1 MADISGV
8 TSIVDG
14 VPVVKWTGVSTTSD
28 TPLKFTMASGAIA
41 SVLISGTFGGA
52 TAKLQFSNDG
62 TTWTD
67 LKDSAGTA
75 VSGTATAQFQ
85 QVGIYAA
92 YIKPVVSGGTS
103 DNIDF
108 TVTLRNV

>member
-1 MADISGV
+1 MADISAV
-8 TSIVDG
+8 SSVVDG
-14 VPVVKWTGVSTTSD
+14 VPVIKWSAVSTTTD
-28 TPLKFTMASGAIA
+28 TPLKFAVSEGSVA

-67 LKDSAGTA
+67 LKDSAGAT

-85 QVGIYAA
+85 QVGIYAV
-92 YIKPVVSGGTS
+92 YIKPVVTGGTG
-103 DNIDF
+103 DNIDV
-108 TVTLRNV
+108 TVTLRRA

>member
-8 TSIVDG
+8 SSIVAG
-14 VPVVKWTGVSTTSD
+14 VPVVKWTGVSTSTD
-28 TPLKFTMASGAIA
+28 TPLKFTVPEGSIA

-75 VSGTATAQFQ
+75 VSTTSAAQFQ
-85 QVGIYAA
+85 QVGIYAV
-92 YIKPVVSGGTS
+92 YIKPVVSGGS
-103 DNIDF
+103 GDDINF
-108 TVTLRNV
+108 TVTLRRA

>member
-1 MADISGV
+1 MADIAPT
-8 TSIVDG
+8 TSIVSG
-14 VPVVKWTGVSTTSD
+14 VPVIKWTGVTTTTD
-28 TPLKFTMASGAIA
+28 TPLSFAVTNPAYA

-75 VSGTATAQFQ
+75 VSVTSATQFQ
-85 QVGIYAA
+85 QVNAFGV
-92 YIKPVVSGGTS
+92 YIKPVVSGGTG

-108 TVTLRNV
+108 TVVLRSI